1 MLFSYKTQV
10 LIIST
15 MLLGALSSVSVA
27 FSKGKSAKDNTLT
40 ALKSESAAKSD
51 ANNRF
56 ERKKIYF
63 FTEAVRQKEAGNYA
77 AAIDLL
83 TECYY
88 IDHKDAAVVFEL
100 ADIYSKVGD
109 DDNAMKMSHLAASLD
124 RNNIWYKMTLAEL
137 YLKNKRVADA
147 VELYEEIEKLR
158 PDLEDIDYRLAGLYL
173 QTRQFDKGL
182 QALNRLEKKVG
193 VDESISIEKYHM
205 LQMQGKKKKALAEIE
220 KLSRTYPLNVDY
232 KIFLAMAH
240 LNDSNFVEAEKV
252 IDEADKIEPNNEKVL
267 NQKLALCSAR
277 GQTDEADAVVMS
289 YVNDPKVEAGE
300 KLKLITDYFS
310 NVTRVDFADKC
321 FRSLVGQY
329 PDDAMVR
336 AYYSTFCLMQRNDTA
351 AEVQLKELVR
361 IDPMLEQ
368 GWQDLVGIY
377 MQRNDTAS
385 LSRTC
390 DSALV
395 YLPESPS
402 MLAIKGL
409 SLSLYG
415 GFESAV
421 AMYQK
426 SLESYKKNQPE
437 NKAAQADINM
447 YIGDI
452 YAQKDIPD
460 SAFAY
465 YEKSYELNPNNDLL
479 LNNFAYYLS
488 VYNRDLDRAEQMSA
502 LALKANPNNVSYL
515 DTYAWIFFRKKDY
528 MMAKLFM
535 QQALDKGGDKN
546 GVCVEHFGDVL
557 YMSGDK
563 DEAMIWWKRAAEI
576 GGGSDLLNKKI
587 ETGTYVE

>member
-1 MLFSYKTQV
+1 
-10 LIIST
+10 
-15 MLLGALSSVSVA
+15 
-27 FSKGKSAKDNTLT
+27 
-40 ALKSESAAKSD
+40 
-51 ANNRF
+51 
-56 ERKKIYF
+56 
-63 FTEAVRQKEAGNYA
+63 
-77 AAIDLL
+77 
-83 TECYY
+83 
-88 IDHKDAAVVFEL
+88 
-100 ADIYSKVGD
+100 
-109 DDNAMKMSHLAASLD
+109 
-124 RNNIWYKMTLAEL
+124 
-137 YLKNKRVADA
+137 
-147 VELYEEIEKLR
+147 
-158 PDLEDIDYRLAGLYL
+158 
-173 QTRQFDKGL
+173 
-182 QALNRLEKKVG
+182 
-193 VDESISIEKYHM
+193 
-205 LQMQGKKKKALAEIE
+205 
-220 KLSRTYPLNVDY
+220 
-232 KIFLAMAH
+232 
-240 LNDSNFVEAEKV
+240 
-252 IDEADKIEPNNEKVL
+252 
-267 NQKLALCSAR
+267 
-277 GQTDEADAVVMS
+277 
-289 YVNDPKVEAGE
+289 
-300 KLKLITDYFS
+300 
-310 NVTRVDFADKC
+310 
-321 FRSLVGQY
+321 
-329 PDDAMVR
+329 
-336 AYYSTFCLMQRNDTA
+336 MQRNDTA

-361 IDPMLEQ
+361 IDPMFEQ